1 MKKSLC
7 ELAAEYDQSIAAMLE
22 CVQKIKNERRQARQE
37 GDADRLK
44 MLSSK
49 LYTVYEEIRD
59 MKIVAET
66 LRNYYNVES
75 IREVC
80 A

>member
-7 ELAAEYDQSIAAMLE
+7 ELAAEYDQSTAAMLE

-66 LRNYYNVES
+66 LRNYYNDES

>member
-66 LRNYYNVES
+66 LRNYYNDES